1 MMKMDDI
8 MPKLK
13 LSALL
18 VLAVLAV
25 VLILQNTQMV
35 VTRLLF
41 ISIGMPLAAL
51 LAFTLVVGFAAGVLP
66 RCTSPGVNLNDN
78 NNTGVRHGRQE
89 RQEGQGQGSSA
100 GGCQRGEGRNDKS
113 EQAASCRAGR
123 ARSVE
128 SR

>member
-51 LAFTLVVGFAAGVLP
+51 LAFTLVVGFAAGVLAAMHIA
-66 RCTSPGVNLNDN
+66 R
-78 NNTGVRHGRQE
+78 R
-89 RQEGQGQGSSA
+89 
-100 GGCQRGEGRNDKS
+100 KS
-113 EQAASCRAGR
+113 
-123 ARSVE
+123 
-128 SR
+128 